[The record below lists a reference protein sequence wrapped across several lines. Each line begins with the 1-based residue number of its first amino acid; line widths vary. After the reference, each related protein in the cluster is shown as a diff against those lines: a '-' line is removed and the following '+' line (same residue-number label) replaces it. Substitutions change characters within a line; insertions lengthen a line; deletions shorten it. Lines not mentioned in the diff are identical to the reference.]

1 MSITRSRAALCVVD
15 PGTRPA
21 RYGRWSD
28 GIFRKYSVR
37 INSEQEAKHG
47 KKKER
52 APSTPSPRERRIL
65 PRELRRP
72 PASGSGYGAPTRPP
86 RPLSGSSGI
95 HVNYNFKPRQTPTPD
110 PREHKSNP
118 VAGVPTIGYTFHA
131 THFNHK
137 NIYRHREFVTIYLCL
152 PARKRSQDELIV
164 PSVNVLV
171 PPRLVCVTSGGAFL
185 HGERNI
191 GVLPDRNTQLARD

>member
-52 APSTPSPRERRIL
+52 APSTPREPVEYSRANSVGRRRRAPATARLRGRRARSVGQAVFTLIIISS
-65 PRELRRP
+65 RVRHRRP
-72 PASGSGYGAPTRPP
+72 TRGSTRAT
-86 RPLSGSSGI
+86 RC
-95 HVNYNFKPRQTPTPD
+95 
-110 PREHKSNP
+110 
-118 VAGVPTIGYTFHA
+118 PTIGYTFHA

>member
-52 APSTPSPRERRIL
+52 APSTPREPVEYSRANSVGRRRRAPATARLRGRRARSVGQAVFTLIIISS
-65 PRELRRP
+65 RVRHRRP
-72 PASGSGYGAPTRPP
+72 TRGRAQEQP
-86 RPLSGSSGI
+86 
-95 HVNYNFKPRQTPTPD
+95 
-110 PREHKSNP
+110 
-118 VAGVPTIGYTFHA
+118 GVRRSD
-131 THFNHK
+131 THFTPHTLIIKTYIVIANLLLF
-137 NIYRHREFVTIYLCL
+137 ICVCRHEKDRKMNSLCQ
-152 PARKRSQDELIV
+152 A
-164 PSVNVLV
+164 
-171 PPRLVCVTSGGAFL
+171 
-185 HGERNI
+185 
-191 GVLPDRNTQLARD
+191 

>member
-52 APSTPSPRERRIL
+52 APSTPRERRIL

-110 PREHKSNP
+110 PREHKRSRRQP
-118 VAGVPTIGYTFHA
+118 GVRRSD
-131 THFNHK
+131 THFTPHTLIIKTYIVIANLLLF
-137 NIYRHREFVTIYLCL
+137 ICVCRHEKDRKMNSLCQ
-152 PARKRSQDELIV
+152 A
-164 PSVNVLV
+164 
-171 PPRLVCVTSGGAFL
+171 
-185 HGERNI
+185 
-191 GVLPDRNTQLARD
+191 

>member
-52 APSTPSPRERRIL
+52 APSTPRERRIL

-110 PREHKSNP
+110 PRASTR
-118 VAGVPTIGYTFHA
+118 ATRCPTIGYTFHA